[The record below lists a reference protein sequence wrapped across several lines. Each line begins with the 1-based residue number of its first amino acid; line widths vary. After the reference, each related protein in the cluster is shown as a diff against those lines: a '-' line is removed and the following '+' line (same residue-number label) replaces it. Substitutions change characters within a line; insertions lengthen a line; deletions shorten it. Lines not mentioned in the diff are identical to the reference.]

1 MFPNGKKHQ
10 PCLNCGAVLLSNAL
24 DEAGHMSV
32 NTLTRFEFKEEADD
46 LYFKCPKCGAR
57 NCVQLV
63 TGPDGLPRVTISH
76 LRPE

>member
-1 MFPNGKKHQ
+1 MFPDDKKDQ
-10 PCLNCGAVLLSNAL
+10 PCLKCGAVLLSNAL

-32 NTLTRFEFKEEADD
+32 TTLTRFEFKEEADD
-46 LYFKCPKCGAR
+46 LYLKCEKCGAK

-63 TGPDGLPRVTISH
+63 TGPTGLPRVRISH